1 MNWHNQH
8 VFWYRL
14 HNLEILLFHIKKQVR
29 ILPEGFYNIGKEF
42 SYIIKKCLRHFNPL
56 APIHGGIRGFFLCRF
71 PS

>member
-29 ILPEGFYNIGKEF
+29 ILPEGFYNIGKEV
-42 SYIIKKCLRHFNPL
+42 SYIRTKWAGPL
-56 APIHGGIRGFFLCRF
+56 QLP
-71 PS
+71 

>member
-42 SYIIKKCLRHFNPL
+42 SYITKKDRPQQAVFHHFD
-56 APIHGGIRGFFLCRF
+56 
-71 PS
+71 SQ